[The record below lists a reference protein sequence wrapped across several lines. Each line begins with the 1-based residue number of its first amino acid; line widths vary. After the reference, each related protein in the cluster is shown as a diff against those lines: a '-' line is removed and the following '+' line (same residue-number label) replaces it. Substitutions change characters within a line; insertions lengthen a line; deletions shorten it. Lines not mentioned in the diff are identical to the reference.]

1 LAEDFLEP
9 TAKRKLEETTSSPFG
24 GGLAAGVDLSQLKVA
39 LVHDFLYTYAGAER
53 VLTDILEVLP
63 QADLFSLFDFLEE
76 GNRGFLKGKKSTT
89 SFLQKLPLVRKNHR
103 WFLPLMPMAVES
115 LDVSEYDL
123 VISSSNMAAKG
134 VITSPHQLHICYC
147 HSPARF
153 AWDQQKLY
161 LEQSGIKGG
170 LRGMLAQLMLHYI
183 RGWDVRSAHGVDVFL
198 ANSQFVR
205 HRIEKAYRRDA
216 TTIYP
221 PVDVEQFALQAV
233 KEDFYV
239 TASRLVPYKRVDI
252 IVQAF
257 AKLPEKSLVVIG
269 SGPELARIR
278 RLATPNVRVL
288 GQVPNETIT
297 DCLRRARGFIFA
309 AEEDFGIVPVEAM
322 ACGTPVIAY
331 GRGGATE
338 TVIPGITG
346 ILFPKQTAESL
357 LLALERF
364 EVSPWD
370 AAQIRRHAEQFSRDS
385 FRRAFRHEIATA
397 WALFQNRR
405 GSAMAK
411 LPGSLFTSGPEE
423 SI

>member
-1 LAEDFLEP
+1 M
-9 TAKRKLEETTSSPFG
+9 
-24 GGLAAGVDLSQLKVA
+24 
-39 LVHDFLYTYAGAER
+39 
-53 VLTDILEVLP
+53 
-63 QADLFSLFDFLEE
+63 
-76 GNRGFLKGKKSTT
+76 KGKKSTT
-89 SFLQKLPLVRKNHR
+89 SFLQNLPLVRKNHR
-103 WFLPLMPMAVES
+103 WFLPLMPLAAES

-161 LEQSGIKGG
+161 LQQGGIDGG
-170 LRGMLAQLMLHYI
+170 LRGVLARLVLHYI
-183 RGWDVRSAHGVDVFL
+183 RGWDVRSANGVDMFL

-205 HRIEKAYRRDA
+205 QRIEKAYRRDA
-216 TTIYP
+216 TTIHP
-221 PVDVEQFALQAV
+221 PVDVEQFALQAA
-233 KEDFYV
+233 KENFYV

-252 IVQAF
+252 IVEAF
-257 AKLPEKSLVVIG
+257 GRMPEKKLVVIG
-269 SGPELARIR
+269 KGPELGRIR
-278 RLATPNVRVL
+278 RMATPNVRVL
-288 GQVPNETIT
+288 GQVPNETIS
-297 DCLRRARGFIFA
+297 DCMRRARGFVFA

-338 TVIPGITG
+338 TVIPGVTG
-346 ILFPKQTAESL
+346 ILFPKQTADSL
-357 LLALERF
+357 MQAIERF
-364 EVSPWD
+364 EISPWN
-370 AAQIRRHAEQFSRDS
+370 AAQIRRHAEQFSREA

-405 GSAMAK
+405 GNAIATMQ
-411 LPGSLFTSGPEE
+411 GGLFAGGPEE

>member
-1 LAEDFLEP
+1 MEHRLEP
-9 TAKRKLEETTSSPFG
+9 VARRRAEEAASGLSA

-53 VLTDILEVLP
+53 VLAEIIEVLP
-63 QADLFSLFDFLEE
+63 QANLFSLFDFLEE
-76 GNRGFLKGKKSTT
+76 KQRGFLKGKRAST
-89 SFLQKLPLVRKNHR
+89 SFLQKLPLVRRNHR
-103 WFLPLMPMAVES
+103 WFLPLMPLAAES

-153 AWDQQKLY
+153 AWDQQKQY
-161 LEQSGIKGG
+161 LEQAGMNGG
-170 LRGMLAQLMLHYI
+170 LGGALVKLILHYI
-183 RGWDVRSAHGVDVFL
+183 RGWDVRSANGVDMFL

-205 HRIEKAYRRDA
+205 QRIEKAYRRDA
-216 TTIYP
+216 TTIHP
-221 PVDVEQFALQAV
+221 PVDVEQFALQAD

-252 IVQAF
+252 IVDAF
-257 AKLPEKSLVVIG
+257 ARMPEKKLVVIG
-269 SGPELARIR
+269 SGPELSGIR
-278 RLATPNVRVL
+278 RKATSNIRVL

-297 DCLRRARGFIFA
+297 DCLRRARGFVFA

-331 GRGGATE
+331 GRGGVTE
-338 TVIPGITG
+338 TVIPGVTG
-346 ILFPKQTAESL
+346 ILFPKQTVESL
-357 LLALERF
+357 MMAIERF
-364 EVSPWD
+364 EMSPWNPG
-370 AAQIRRHAEQFSRDS
+370 QIRAHAEQFSRDA

-397 WALFQNRR
+397 WARFQNRR
-405 GSAMAK
+405 ASAVPR
-411 LPGSLFTSGPEE
+411 LPGGLFTGAEDSA
-423 SI
+423 